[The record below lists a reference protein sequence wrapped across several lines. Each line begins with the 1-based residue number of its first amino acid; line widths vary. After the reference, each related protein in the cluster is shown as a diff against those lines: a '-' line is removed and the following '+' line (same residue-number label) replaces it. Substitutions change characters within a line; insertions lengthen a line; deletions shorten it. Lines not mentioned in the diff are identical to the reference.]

1 MKLSMK
7 MAVMMDDICFDTDV
21 DNVEF
26 FVNKKFHKLML
37 HFNCQIF
44 LVIHRDVCTRLLASN
59 EKSFQLCQT
68 HVKLN

>member
-37 HFNCQIF
+37 HFNC
-44 LVIHRDVCTRLLASN
+44 
-59 EKSFQLCQT
+59 
-68 HVKLN
+68 